1 MRTILFLLFISIA
14 SNDLLSQK
22 WTDCCWE
29 KTSSGL
35 EYKIEKPGEGKKLQR
50 GDSVNIR
57 WIWYDCETGQVLE
70 NSLELM
76 GVFKWSVGSGRFII
90 GFEEGFKKLK
100 RGGSA
105 YLKIPPK
112 IAFGKKGLDGRKT
125 FCYFI
130 EVLPD

>member
-1 MRTILFLLFISIA
+1 MKTVLFLLCVIFA
-14 SNDLLSQK
+14 SNNLFSQK
-22 WTDCCWE
+22 WEDCCWE
-29 KTSSGL
+29 KSASGL

-50 GDSVNIR
+50 SDSVNIR
-57 WIWYDCETGQVLE
+57 WIWFDCETGEVLE
-70 NSLELM
+70 NSLEIM
-76 GVFKWSVGSGRFII
+76 GVYKWSVGSGVFVI

-100 RGGSA
+100 RGGTA

-112 IAFGKKGLDGRKT
+112 IAFGKNGLNGRKT

>member
-1 MRTILFLLFISIA
+1 MKTILFLLFIILT

-22 WTDCCWE
+22 WEDCCWE
-29 KTSSGL
+29 KSASGL

-50 GDSVNIR
+50 SDSVNIR
-57 WIWYDCETGQVLE
+57 WIWFDCETGEVLE
-70 NSLELM
+70 NSLEIM
-76 GVFKWSVGSGRFII
+76 GVYKWSVGSGVFVI

-100 RGGSA
+100 RGGTA

-112 IAFGKKGLDGRKT
+112 IAFGKNGLNGRKT

>member
-1 MRTILFLLFISIA
+1 MKTVLFFLSVIFA

-22 WTDCCWE
+22 WEDCCWE
-29 KTSSGL
+29 KSASGL

-50 GDSVNIR
+50 SDSVNIR
-57 WIWYDCETGQVLE
+57 WIWFDCETGEVLE
-70 NSLELM
+70 NSLEIM
-76 GVFKWSVGSGRFII
+76 GVYKWSVGSGVFVI

-100 RGGSA
+100 RGGTA

-112 IAFGKKGLDGRKT
+112 IAFGKNGLNGRKT